1 MWTHKLSLDGT
12 VSSFPRLTSAEHP
25 RGLRGFPYLV
35 LHSPIQ
41 ADLFGP
47 KNRLDLCF
55 PVGALGS
62 VLSGEGERPEDS
74 GDLRSCS
81 VRFYKELKEKNSN
94 SCPLKHGMKK
104 KHIY

>member
-1 MWTHKLSLDGT
+1 MDKLSLDGT
-12 VSSFPRLTSAEHP
+12 VSAFPRLTSAEHL
-25 RGLRGFPYLV
+25 RGLTGFPYLV

-62 VLSGEGERPEDS
+62 VLSGEGERPKDS

-81 VRFYKELKEKNSN
+81 VGFYKELKEKKTAT
-94 SCPLKHGMKK
+94 LTL
-104 KHIY
+104 